1 MDKQIVL
8 DPHKGILF
16 SNKKEWTARPCNV
29 GDSEQK
35 KPDTVST

>member
-16 SNKKEWTARPCNV
+16 SNKNTV
-29 GDSEQK
+29 GPGNKDDDEQK
-35 KPDTVST
+35 KPDTNST